1 MVLVPTASW
10 VGQAPWPRLPDRHAR
25 AALPI
30 ELVSRA
36 WKERAYGAVDG
47 AMAYLVCTAPCL
59 EDQWSPHIP
68 GPEELGHA
76 GLLGSKGQPTM
87 AQAGLTLFHSQ
98 TSSWNRKTGLVG
110 TRDASGQTQAGE

>member
-1 MVLVPTASW
+1 MEGAV
-10 VGQAPWPRLPDRHAR
+10 
-25 AALPI
+25 
-30 ELVSRA
+30 
-36 WKERAYGAVDG
+36 YGAVDG

-68 GPEELGHA
+68 GPEELGQA

-98 TSSWNRKTGLVG
+98 TSPGTEKLGWWAPGMPLARPRLENDVGNLAFSTARLGLPRVS
-110 TRDASGQTQAGE
+110 TS